1 MKYFKLNN
9 PIFLVMI
16 GAIPGAIGRY
26 VLGLVF
32 NVPFFAIPIGTL
44 IANTLGSIILGM
56 VVTMYRLQL
65 IKPEVITS
73 IGIGFCGSLTT
84 MSSFA
89 VESLKL
95 LTGSAILFLSYLG
108 ITLLFVYVGAYLGRI
123 TVMFFIV
130 RRSV

>member
-108 ITLLFVYVGAYLGRI
+108 RI